1 MGGSKVGEVYKE
13 MGKTGEFGVNL
24 TTNML
29 GDGTKEFLD
38 ALVDGKD
45 LNTAIDKAKDGM
57 KSGGLNALIDT
68 GSGFLGDI
76 PTGGASTKLFEKIAG
91 GSSKLVEGTM
101 SSDAVRSGF
110 QTFVA
115 DVIKDQAAAE

>member
-1 MGGSKVGEVYKE
+1 MTITVPLTINGEAHLNGRVIPKE
-13 MGKTGEFGVNL
+13 E
-24 TTNML
+24 ML
-29 GDGTKEFLD
+29 KAVDAWKEFLD